1 MDSIPNILNDLK
13 KKLPEGSVKIYQKYS
28 DDETIAES
36 SKRVVKAVYEVLQAR
51 KITYL
56 QNNGAGST
64 GQKINYPIEVLRSRD
79 GLCIE
84 TAALFASVLEALG
97 MQVFIVHIPEH
108 AFVGWRT
115 DKNSNTL
122 DFVETTLIGGESTFS
137 YANKSGIDKFNAQKE
152 AGNFESGEAELID
165 IEAVRKY
172 GIMPNDIP

>member
-1 MDSIPNILNDLK
+1 
-13 KKLPEGSVKIYQKYS
+13 
-28 DDETIAES
+28 
-36 SKRVVKAVYEVLQAR
+36 
-51 KITYL
+51 
-56 QNNGAGST
+56 
-64 GQKINYPIEVLRSRD
+64 
-79 GLCIE
+79 
-84 TAALFASVLEALG
+84 

-115 DKNSNTL
+115 EKNSNVL